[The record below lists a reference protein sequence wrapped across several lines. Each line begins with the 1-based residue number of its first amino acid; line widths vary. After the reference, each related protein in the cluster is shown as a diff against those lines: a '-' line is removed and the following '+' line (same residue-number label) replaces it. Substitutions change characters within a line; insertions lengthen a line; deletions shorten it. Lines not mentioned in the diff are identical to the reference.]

1 MTTPTEIIEHASFAS
16 PKQEAPE
23 NEIHDLIHK
32 MREIWF
38 EPLRVQRPP
47 NNYVVRNFDLLV

>member
-32 MREIWF
+32 IRKYG
-38 EPLRVQRPP
+38 LRVQRSP

>member
-32 MREIWF
+32 IREIWF
-38 EPLRVQRPP
+38 EGPKASE
-47 NNYVVRNFDLLV
+47 